1 MLISIHEVFL
11 GWVYWMVLVQRMQNS
26 DDLTLYYCYSVLF
39 NAQVEERCSRQL
51 SFIEIFR
58 EDVLSAV
65 KLSPFKNKGC
75 SESNSSYFIVLAH
88 HIRGRLWWCGNEECI
103 FPPTFHYIL
112 LPCDGWQQRG
122 SLTKW
127 HLTWNC
133 VWNKGVQ
140 LISSMQKKLHPLT
153 FTDTFWTFMKTK
165 QWMWVQ
171 WDSSMWK
178 TNHVPYG
185 QAQMSC
191 QKINNVFIS
200 SSMWIDGL

>member
-75 SESNSSYFIVLAH
+75 SESNSSYMIMLAYSMRDVH
-88 HIRGRLWWCGNEECI
+88 LCYDRGVWTFPTI
-103 FPPTFHYIL
+103 FLHIL
-112 LPCDGWQQRG
+112 LLCDKWQQRG
-122 SLTKW
+122 SLTTL
-127 HLTWNC
+127 HLIWKC
-133 VWNKGVQ
+133 MWNKSVEM
-140 LISSMQKKLHPLT
+140 SSST
-153 FTDTFWTFMKTK
+153 
-165 QWMWVQ
+165 
-171 WDSSMWK
+171 WK
-178 TNHVPYG
+178 TCTYWHVLMLTERLWRPN
-185 QAQMSC
+185 SWC
-191 QKINNVFIS
+191 
-200 SSMWIDGL
+200 